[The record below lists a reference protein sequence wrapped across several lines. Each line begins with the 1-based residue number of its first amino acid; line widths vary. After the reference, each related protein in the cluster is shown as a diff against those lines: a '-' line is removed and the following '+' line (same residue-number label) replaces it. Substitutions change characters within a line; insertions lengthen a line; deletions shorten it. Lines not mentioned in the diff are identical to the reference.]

1 MIGVTLTQWCV
12 EERIDLPSTKPVDSA
27 PVFAVDSQAHQHF
40 GPAADTT
47 PGTVQLADRSIDATP
62 VDRAIAHV
70 ICYVDR
76 KARTDSVY
84 PKCIPCGLPGHAIEK
99 CHPLINHCIAQAL
112 AAQHPEIVKRIKATC
127 KMFPR
132 SSRGRPTHPATITQL
147 IAELDL
153 DPGETLSEGT
163 V

>member
-1 MIGVTLTQWCV
+1 MNERVVLVLSRLHPFWRDTMQRKYKQLVSQGGSSLTVRLECRQEMIGVTLTQWCV
-12 EERIDLPSTKPVDSA
+12 EERLDLPSTKPVYSA

-47 PGTVQLADRSIDATP
+47 PGTIQLADRSIDATT

-84 PKCIPCGLPGHAIEK
+84 PKCIACGLPGNTIEK
-99 CHPLINHCIAQAL
+99 CHPLINHCI
-112 AAQHPEIVKRIKATC
+112 
-127 KMFPR
+127 
-132 SSRGRPTHPATITQL
+132 
-147 IAELDL
+147 
-153 DPGETLSEGT
+153 
-163 V
+163 